1 MSKKQATKFL
11 IAFHPDWE
19 KSEILGVA
27 ITDVTTVEE
36 FEKRWAKL
44 PAHIQNEFNYDLPLF
59 NFGAFQDSVGG
70 DAPAK
75 TSPKKRTFEEYVDYV
90 AKFADKHD
98 GDRF

>member
-1 MSKKQATKFL
+1 
-11 IAFHPDWE
+11 
-19 KSEILGVA
+19 
-27 ITDVTTVEE
+27 
-36 FEKRWAKL
+36 
-44 PAHIQNEFNYDLPLF
+44 LF

-98 GDRF
+98 GGLF